1 MCSVTSLSLGVVML
15 GWRGR
20 RKVWRSRRKDIIFR
34 LAGPGMLR
42 WSEVRGKNDVWSSRD
57 WTCTVDWAQS
67 VFTAT
72 SFGQGVAF
80 VTAGHLEMLWDS
92 SQEEAILTLVKI
104 YGDGLA
110 VAGQRGS
117 SRGILTAWSR
127 AFPSGMVIERKI
139 GKYSGNGRHSDLIKL
154 SRTVR

>member
-1 MCSVTSLSLGVVML
+1 
-15 GWRGR
+15 
-20 RKVWRSRRKDIIFR
+20 
-34 LAGPGMLR
+34 
-42 WSEVRGKNDVWSSRD
+42 
-57 WTCTVDWAQS
+57 
-67 VFTAT
+67 
-72 SFGQGVAF
+72 
-80 VTAGHLEMLWDS
+80 MLWDS
-92 SQEEAILTLVKI
+92 SQEEAILALVKI

-127 AFPSGMVIERKI
+127 AIPSGMVIERKI